1 MARGKKRGGTR
12 RWSMQNDPEVIAKR
26 EGLGEVIGGGFIVI
40 GRKDDM
46 RLNLTQWPFE
56 WGSREAALAE
66 AERLAALFPSKGFCV
81 FQLTDG
87 VVHGKNPPTAA
98 KP

>member
-1 MARGKKRGGTR
+1 
-12 RWSMQNDPEVIAKR
+12 MQNDPEVIARR
-26 EGLGEVIGGGFIVI
+26 EGLGEVIGGGYIVI
-40 GRKDDM
+40 GRKADM

-56 WGSREAALAE
+56 WGTREAALAE

-87 VVHGKNPPTAA
+87 IVHGTLRLSNPVR
-98 KP
+98 KDG